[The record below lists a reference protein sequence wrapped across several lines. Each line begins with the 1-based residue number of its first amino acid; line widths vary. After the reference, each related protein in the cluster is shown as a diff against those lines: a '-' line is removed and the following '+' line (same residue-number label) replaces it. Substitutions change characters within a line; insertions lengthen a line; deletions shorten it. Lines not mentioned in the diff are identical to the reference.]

1 MPTILRETYPTAKK
15 EHRCEFC
22 CEKIFQS
29 KGFFGSGIRY
39 ADDGCFN
46 LAEMHKFLQETYK
59 KRCVITFWK
68 EITCEEYEKMSDYLE
83 DGRGR

>member
-1 MPTILRETYPTAKK
+1 M
-15 EHRCEFC
+15 
-22 CEKIFQS
+22 EKFYYYAFQS

-46 LAEMHKFLQETYK
+46 LAEMHKFLRENYK

>member
-1 MPTILRETYPTAKK
+1 M
-15 EHRCEFC
+15 
-22 CEKIFQS
+22 EKFYYYAFQS

-68 EITCEEYEKMSDYLE
+68 EITRKEYEEMSYYLE

>member
-1 MPTILRETYPTAKK
+1 M
-15 EHRCEFC
+15 
-22 CEKIFQS
+22 EKFYYYAFQS

-46 LAEMHKFLQETYK
+46 LAEM
-59 KRCVITFWK
+59 K